1 MKKNRLNRLEFF
13 KNEPV
18 RFGFSF
24 ISLKLKK
31 PNREKKPIKPIK
43 ILKKPTGSVRFQ
55 FYKPEIKKT
64 EPDPTGKK
72 LKKTEPNQK
81 KTSFYSKITEPKP
94 VGLNRFWFNFSFFL
108 KKTDFITFFLDKK
121 QTKLK
126 INHP

>member
-1 MKKNRLNRLEFF
+1 LKKNRLNRLEFF

-81 KTSFYSKITEPKP
+81 KIKANRKKP
-94 VGLNRFWFNFSFFL
+94 VFIL
-108 KKTDFITFFLDKK
+108 K
-121 QTKLK
+121 
-126 INHP
+126 